1 MSELFLVRLGAD
13 ESHWFWKT
21 LQPAPEQ
28 QAKVHKGTLDDA
40 RNALKGQRLI
50 VMLPGQN
57 IARHPLELPL
67 RGAKLLAAAPYALED
82 ALAEDVDTL
91 HFALA
96 PQVHGRTGVYVV
108 RRDWLAE
115 QLERIQQLEPADIVS
130 VVPEH
135 VGLMV
140 AEQQSGAIL
149 LATPEQAHIQ
159 TAQGLVGSLPPA
171 AVHANQLQEEAQDG
185 DETDVGI
192 SFISIAGASPPQGL
206 SLGRRLDA
214 ADILDLPL
222 KLDVLRKASLL
233 QGAFAPKNN
242 QFGWLKAWRRPA
254 GLAAAALLMHLAT
267 VIGGAQQFAE
277 QTDAAYAEAE
287 SIFRQLFP
295 QEQRIVDMRLQA
307 SQYLAQASGSGGS
320 PVLELMDASAT
331 GLAKAPSLELQTV
344 QYRGGALYLSLTGK
358 DLQALESLRNA
369 LESNPSLRLD
379 VQSAQAGS
387 DGVQIRLKLE
397 KA

>member
-1 MSELFLVRLGAD
+1 MSELYLVRLGAD
-13 ESHWFWKT
+13 GTQWFWKT

-28 QAKVHKGTLDDA
+28 QAKVQRGPMDA
-40 RNALKGQRLI
+40 AREALRGQRLI

-57 IARHPLELPL
+57 IARHPLSLPL
-67 RGAKLLAAAPYALED
+67 RGSKLLAAAPYALED
-82 ALAEDVDTL
+82 SLAEDVDKL

-96 PQVHGRTGVYVV
+96 PMVHGRAGVYVV
-108 RRDWLAE
+108 RHDWLAE
-115 QLERIQQLEPADIVS
+115 QLERIHELEPADIVS

-140 AEQQSGAIL
+140 AEQQAGAIL

-171 AVHANQLQEEAQDG
+171 AVHAAQLQAEAQDD
-185 DETDVGI
+185 DEPDTGI

-222 KLDVLRKASLL
+222 KLEVLRKASLL
-233 QGAFAPKNN
+233 QGPFAPKNN
-242 QFGWLKAWRRPA
+242 QLGWLKAWRWPA
-254 GLAAAALLMHLAT
+254 GLAAAALLMHLGT
-267 VIGGAQQFAE
+267 VVGGAQQFAAE
-277 QTDAAYAEAE
+277 TDAAYAEAE
-287 SIFRQLFP
+287 AIFRQLFP

-307 SQYLAQASGSGGS
+307 SQYLSQAGSSGGS
-320 PVLELMDASAT
+320 PVLELMDAGAK
-331 GLAKAPSLELQTV
+331 GLAKAPSLQLQTV

-369 LESNPSLRLD
+369 LDADPALRLD